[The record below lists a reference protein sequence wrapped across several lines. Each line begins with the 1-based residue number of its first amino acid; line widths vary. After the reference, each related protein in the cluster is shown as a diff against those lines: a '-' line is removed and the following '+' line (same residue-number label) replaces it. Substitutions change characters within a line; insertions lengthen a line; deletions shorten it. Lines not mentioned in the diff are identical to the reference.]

1 MRQFLVFTSVM
12 ICVGLF
18 IVTQA
23 SSQQPA
29 TTPAAAPPTTPVT
42 AAPAAPATAT
52 PPVASTP
59 VTAAPTTQV
68 VAPVTADTTIDPVR
82 PTEADQPAGK
92 ILFDDSKYV
101 DPTYSNLARLYWGL
115 GILDI
120 NNAKLV
126 DNFLAITECNMYLQ
140 YINNDLEWQD
150 VRQATRD
157 YLRKNYKLFP
167 SSFRITIPLY
177 LGRYNADEEFFEV
190 NMERSAT
197 NAVRNIETVYYT
209 KPVTCGQTGDL
220 DGYPRNLVLY
230 LNRPFSLP
238 EVPVERELARLYLD
252 DSNASNPKRMM
263 DANRKARAED
273 SERMAFLELMFRAHS
288 FKENRATMGGFTKA
302 VVYAE
307 IDYIRVYAD
316 YEKHKLLFEKDMF
329 EEEGRKRRK
338 REGATT
344 SETLQLPEGHIFSDP
359 KKATKPVAP

>member
-12 ICVGLF
+12 AFLGLF
-18 IVTQA
+18 VVMQA
-23 SSQQPA
+23 SAQQQP
-29 TTPAAAPPTTPVT
+29 TT
-42 AAPAAPATAT
+42 AAPA
-52 PPVASTP
+52 PVASTP
-59 VTAAPTTQV
+59 ATPEAAI
-68 VAPVTADTTIDPVR
+68 ADPVK
-82 PTEADQPAGK
+82 PSEAAVSTSK
-92 ILFDDSKYV
+92 KLVFDDSKYV
-101 DPTYSNLARLYWGL
+101 DPTYSNLAKLYWGL

-120 NNAKLV
+120 NNSKLV

-167 SSFRITIPLY
+167 TSFRITIPLY

-190 NMERSAT
+190 NMERSAI

-209 KPVTCGQTGDL
+209 KQITCGQTGDL

-252 DSNASNPKRMM
+252 DSNAANPKRMM

-273 SERMAFLELMFRAHS
+273 SERMAFMELMFRVHS
-288 FKENRATMGGFTKA
+288 FKENIMTMGGFNKA

-338 REGATT
+338 RESATT
-344 SETLQLPEGHIFSDP
+344 RESLDLPEGPIFSDP
-359 KKATKPVAP
+359 KKTPKPATP